1 MSNIITALDLTVTGT
16 VTGGAQIDE
25 YIANG
30 WTGSGSV
37 KTLTF
42 ETDIGAGTPPSD
54 GSLVLALIV
63 LNSSTGFHFV
73 NGGFQ
78 RLAYWRDASVGTAQI
93 TDGEGTTLT
102 VNIPGGWSFLADG
115 GEG

>member
-1 MSNIITALDLTVTGT
+1 MGNI
-16 VTGGAQIDE
+16 VTGGSATVSVSASIQE

-30 WTGSGSV
+30 WTGSGNP

-42 ETDIGAGTPPSD
+42 ETDIGAGVPPTD

-78 RLAYWRDASVGTAQI
+78 RLAYWRDASVGVAQI
-93 TDGEGTTLT
+93 TDGEGTTFS
-102 VNIPGGWSFLADG
+102 VVIPGGWSFLADG